1 MVSQSRK
8 EVSPLVNVAGLYSA
22 ERIEAEIAF
31 LSSEE
36 FWLENASEDLLEDP
50 FMADYDYNVEDEKY
64 VF

>member
-1 MVSQSRK
+1 MCIGM
-8 EVSPLVNVAGLYSA
+8 GLYSS

-36 FWLENASEDLLEDP
+36 FYSEDSDDYFDENPFTED
-50 FMADYDYNVEDEKY
+50 DDCNYYNTEDECD

>member
-1 MVSQSRK
+1 M
-8 EVSPLVNVAGLYSA
+8 VNVAGLYSA

-50 FMADYDYNVEDEKY
+50 FMQDYDYNVEEE
-64 VF
+64 

>member
-1 MVSQSRK
+1 M
-8 EVSPLVNVAGLYSA
+8 VNVAGLYSA